1 VRLWLILIRIGNVM
15 REGMKSVGIVVRMGK
30 DGVMMKR
37 IVSIAVNSKRIR
49 EDSLL
54 DFMPEDESNDIMADE
69 HRGDGG
75 EYETG

>member
-1 VRLWLILIRIGNVM
+1 
-15 REGMKSVGIVVRMGK
+15 
-30 DGVMMKR
+30 MMKR

-69 HRGDGG
+69 HRPDGG

>member
-1 VRLWLILIRIGNVM
+1 
-15 REGMKSVGIVVRMGK
+15 
-30 DGVMMKR
+30 MMKR